1 MTLQKEWGEE
11 TVDLPFEDTLL
22 MAPKGWHE
30 VLTWV
35 YGDYMTPPP
44 KEEQIPSHSS
54 MKIKIM
60 D

>member
-1 MTLQKEWGEE
+1 MTLQKEWCEE

-44 KEEQIPSHSS
+44 KEKQIPSHSS

>member
-1 MTLQKEWGEE
+1 M
-11 TVDLPFEDTLL
+11 DLPFEDTLL